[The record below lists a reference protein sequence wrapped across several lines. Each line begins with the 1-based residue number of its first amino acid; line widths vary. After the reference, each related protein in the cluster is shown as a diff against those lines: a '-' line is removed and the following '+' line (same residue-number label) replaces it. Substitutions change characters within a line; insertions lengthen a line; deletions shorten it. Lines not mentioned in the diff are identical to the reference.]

1 MFLSRSYVSFTSVR
15 YTRAP
20 GFLWLETG
28 MAGRWRQTT
37 PDELA
42 TWLEPVPVPWAFA
55 GGWALDLWAGHTS
68 RTHSDIE
75 ITCLRGDLKALVD
88 SLAGFE
94 IVVARN
100 KQLSHWRAGA
110 MPEPPFSLWLRRHGE
125 LLWDF
130 EIVSEAHADDAWHYR
145 RDERIS
151 RPLDLLFRQ
160 TPSGRM
166 VIAPEIQLLYK
177 AKAPRERDIA
187 DLHHFWPQLDPAAR
201 HWLMQAVAVAHPEAL
216 PMLDELER
224 SRYPAGGAI
233 STSS

>member
-1 MFLSRSYVSFTSVR
+1 MT
-15 YTRAP
+15 
-20 GFLWLETG
+20 
-28 MAGRWRQTT
+28 GRWRQTT

-100 KQLSHWRAGA
+100 KQLSPWRAGTMA
-110 MPEPPFSLWLRRHGE
+110 EPPFSLWLRRHGE

-151 RPLDLLFRQ
+151 RPLDLSVPADPFGPDGHRARNPAALQSEGATRAGHCGPPPFLAAAR
-160 TPSGRM
+160 PSG
-166 VIAPEIQLLYK
+166 PPL
-177 AKAPRERDIA
+177 A
-187 DLHHFWPQLDPAAR
+187 D
-201 HWLMQAVAVAHPEAL
+201 
-216 PMLDELER
+216 
-224 SRYPAGGAI
+224 AGGRRG
-233 STSS
+233 TSGSLADAGRA